1 MAFARQLEPA
11 SSASFGPLV
20 ERTPQKVRHGQGPRK
35 PTHLGVVGQLFL
47 SNWASIMSIIW
58 AFGGGTPRTVR
69 RGQGPIK
76 LKHLRV
82 AGRLLSSNLEAWHSI
97 MSIIWV
103 VSAGKA
109 AKKRDV
115 GRGQVTKSRLGAAV
129 ADQLGPACSAS
140 FEPLVAGT
148 PRKRDAG
155 SSSQD
160 GQNFLGLLK
169 GFCPA
174 TWARIMAGTAPAALA
189 EERCCIDAGS
199 NSWKPALNM
208 RFLKNP

>member
-1 MAFARQLEPA
+1 MDKGPSRCWMAFARQLEPA

-82 AGRLLSSNLEAWHSI
+82 AGRLLSSNLEAWPSI
-97 MSIIWV
+97 MSIIWA

-115 GRGQVTKSRLGAAV
+115 GRGQDNYITTRCRCCR
-129 ADQLGPACSAS
+129 P
-140 FEPLVAGT
+140 
-148 PRKRDAG
+148 
-155 SSSQD
+155 
-160 GQNFLGLLK
+160 
-169 GFCPA
+169 
-174 TWARIMAGTAPAALA
+174 TWASMFSIV
-189 EERCCIDAGS
+189 
-199 NSWKPALNM
+199 
-208 RFLKNP
+208 